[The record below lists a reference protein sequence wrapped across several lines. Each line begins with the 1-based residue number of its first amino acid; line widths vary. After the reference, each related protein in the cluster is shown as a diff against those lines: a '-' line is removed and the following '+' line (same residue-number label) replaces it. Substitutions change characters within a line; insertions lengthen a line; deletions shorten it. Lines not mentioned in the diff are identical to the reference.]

1 MIPKKLS
8 MKNRRGVSNIIGSLI
23 VLAIV
28 ASVGSVILF
37 QGLNQ
42 INTFN
47 HDLSFYDKAKNA
59 KLQENLIFEHV
70 RFDNSTLSDVEI
82 YLANIGTVDATV
94 STVLMI
100 HIESQELILDWETT
114 NSTGAAFAP
123 IQLDQNQKLTFTA
136 ILDCPVVSPVPS
148 LPDCLSPEW
157 DDPYYRDSEYRISI
171 TTSRG
176 NFVPTIASPWNT

>member
-1 MIPKKLS
+1 MIQKKLS
-8 MKNRRGVSNIIGSLI
+8 VKNRRAVSNIIGSLI

-70 RFDNSTLSDVEI
+70 RFDNSTVRDVEI
-82 YLANIGTVDATV
+82 YLANIGTVEATV
-94 STVLMI
+94 STVVMI
-100 HIESQELILDWETT
+100 HIESQELILAWETT
-114 NSTGAAFAP
+114 NSTGDIFTP
-123 IQLDQNQKLTFTA
+123 IQIDQNQKITLTA
-136 ILDCPVVSPVPS
+136 DLACPSPSPVPS
-148 LPDCLSPEW
+148 LPDCVTAEW

-176 NFVPTIASPWNT
+176 NFVPTIATPWNT